1 MFVTKQSASILLP
14 QTYSHRVAKILWW
27 KKKYRSV
34 KTESAHVLS
43 RGASR
48 GMQRTTPIIKTTLN
62 LKTDIEFDIY
72 ISLHKNIPYAY
83 ELILVFY
90 LGA

>member
-1 MFVTKQSASILLP
+1 
-14 QTYSHRVAKILWW
+14 
-27 KKKYRSV
+27 
-34 KTESAHVLS
+34 
-43 RGASR
+43 
-48 GMQRTTPIIKTTLN
+48 MQRTTPIIKTTLN